1 MTAMAESD
9 RKDWSGRIALVT
21 GAASGNGKATARAL
35 AKHGMKVIGCDI
47 DMENLKVGLTG

>member
-1 MTAMAESD
+1 MAESD